1 MMKNNYQQFTDHQP
15 RIPMPTS
22 FTFTTLEWAE
32 SRQPKYLQ
40 LYEHIRRAILDG
52 QLKAGEQLPPSR
64 TLARQLAVSR
74 TTVMQAYEH
83 LTAEGYLSGH
93 TGAGT
98 FVSEQVPG
106 QLSRPVAPEEK
117 APAISTQLLLSKRGE
132 AVFQLPSG
140 RPASGQ
146 NLRPFRPGLPALWDF
161 PFQQWFRL
169 MSRQSRSLGF
179 ESFGYGDPAGY
190 LPLRRAIAQYL
201 RQSRGVRCEP
211 EQVIIVSGTQ
221 QALVLACQLLL
232 DPGDG
237 AWIEDP
243 GYNGAREAM
252 RLAGV
257 RPIPVPLDAEGLS
270 VQAGRQIAPEA
281 KLVYVTPSHQYPL
294 GVVMSLARRL
304 ELLDWAARYG
314 AWILEDDYD
323 SEYRYSGKPLAALQG
338 IGRHDRVVYMGT
350 FSKVM
355 FPALRLGYLVAPPAL
370 AGPFRRAKDYTDR
383 GNSILEQATLAAFL
397 EEGQLERHLRRMRLL
412 YQERQQALVYWSE
425 KLLGEALRVNPSD
438 TGLHAVGWLQNDQ
451 DDRRAAGLLLR
462 REVIASPVSGY
473 TQQFR
478 QPPGLVLGYAPYREE
493 LIREALE
500 KAAGAIG

>member
-1 MMKNNYQQFTDHQP
+1 
-15 RIPMPTS
+15 MPTRLL
-22 FTFTTLEWAE
+22 FRTFEWPD
-32 SRQPKYLQ
+32 SQQPKYLQ

-64 TLARQLAVSR
+64 SLARQLNVSR

-83 LTAEGYLSGH
+83 LAAEGYLSGH

-98 FVSEQVPG
+98 FISEQVPD
-106 QLSRPVAPEEK
+106 QLSRASMQPPEIRETTDT
-117 APAISTQLLLSKRGE
+117 PSLSQRGE
-132 AVFQLPSG
+132 VIIQHSAG
-140 RPASGQ
+140 RAFSRH
-146 NLRPFRPGLPALWDF
+146 NLRPFRPGVPALWDF

-169 MSRQSRSLGF
+169 MSRQSKSLGF
-179 ESFGYGDPAGY
+179 EAYGYGDPAGY
-190 LPLRRAIAQYL
+190 LPLRRAIVQYL

-211 EQVIIVSGTQ
+211 EQVIITNGIQ
-221 QALVLACQLLL
+221 QALGLACQLLL

-252 RLAGV
+252 RLTGI
-257 RPIPVPLDAEGLS
+257 RPIPVPLDADGLS
-270 VQAGRQIAPEA
+270 VQAGREIAPEA
-281 KLVYVTPSHQYPL
+281 KLAYVTPSHQYPL

-304 ELLDWAARYG
+304 ELLDWAARHN

-338 IGRHDRVVYMGT
+338 IGRHNRVVYLGT
-350 FSKVM
+350 FSKVL
-355 FPALRLGYLVAPPAL
+355 FPAMRMGYLVAPPTL
-370 AGPFRRAKDYTDR
+370 AEPFRRAKDYTDR

-397 EEGQLERHLRRMRLL
+397 EEGRLERHLRRMRLL

-425 KLLGEALRVNPSD
+425 KLLGGALRVHPSD
-438 TGLHAVGWLQNDQ
+438 TGLHAVGWLQKGR
-451 DDRRAAGLLLR
+451 DDRRVAQMLAQ

-478 QPPGLVLGYAPYREE
+478 QAPGLVLGYAPYGEE
-493 LIREALE
+493 AIRGALE
-500 KAAGAIG
+500 KVAGVVGRLGKSV